1 MQKGTANTHYK
12 PVSELKTAKVLVRFN
27 DAQMAQV
34 KAAAAKDG
42 QAVAPWIAAR
52 VLASIN
58 SSNAPQEETAPT
70 ATPAPEQA
78 HPAPS
83 QTDQETANKPNRP
96 ATKAKTTTTRRRKT
110 STTDDDAQPARKS
123 SSTTTRRKTTTRR
136 ASTSRGKVVPKKDS
150 AA

>member
-58 SSNAPQEETAPT
+58 SSNAPQEETAPE
-70 ATPAPEQA
+70 TPAPEQA
-78 HPAPS
+78 PSAPS

-96 ATKAKTTTTRRRKT
+96 ATKAKTTTRRRKT
-110 STTDDDAQPARKS
+110 STDDDAQPARKS
-123 SSTTTRRKTTTRR
+123 SRTTTCKTTTRR
-136 ASTSRGKVVPKKDS
+136 TSTSRRQVVPKKDS

>member
-12 PVSELKTAKVLVRFN
+12 PVDELKTAKLLVRFTA
-27 DAQMAQV
+27 AQMAQV

-58 SSNAPQEETAPT
+58 STNAPQEETAPT
-70 ATPAPEQA
+70 TPAPEQA
-78 HPAPS
+78 PSAPS
-83 QTDQETANKPNRP
+83 QTDQATANKPCP
-96 ATKAKTTTTRRRKT
+96 TPTKAKTTTRRRKT

-123 SSTTTRRKTTTRR
+123 SRTTTRRKATTSR
-136 ASTSRGKVVPKKDS
+136 ASTSRRQVVPKKDS

>member
-12 PVSELKTAKVLVRFN
+12 PVDELKTAKVLVRFN
-27 DAQMAQV
+27 ASQMAQV

-58 SSNAPQEETAPT
+58 STNAPQEETAPT
-70 ATPAPEQA
+70 TPAPEQA
-78 HPAPS
+78 QSAPS
-83 QTDQETANKPNRP
+83 QTDQATGDKPNRP

-110 STTDDDAQPARKS
+110 STTDDAAKPARKS

-136 ASTSRGKVVPKKDS
+136 ASASRRQVVAEKDS

>member
-1 MQKGTANTHYK
+1 MQKGTTDTHYK
-12 PVSELKTAKVLVRFN
+12 PVDELKTAKVLVRFN
-27 DAQMAQV
+27 AAQMAQV

-58 SSNAPQEETAPT
+58 SSNTPQEDTAQ

-78 HPAPS
+78 HSAPS
-83 QTDQETANKPNRP
+83 QTDQATANKPSP
-96 ATKAKTTTTRRRKT
+96 TPTKAKTTTRKRKT
-110 STTDDDAQPARKS
+110 STADAAAKPAPKS
-123 SSTTTRRKTTTRR
+123 SSTPRRKTTTRR
-136 ASTSRGKVVPKKDS
+136 ASTSRRKVVPEEHS

>member
-12 PVSELKTAKVLVRFN
+12 PVDELKTAKVLVRFN
-27 DAQMAQV
+27 ASQMAQV

-58 SSNAPQEETAPT
+58 SSNKPQEETAPT
-70 ATPAPEQA
+70 TPAPEQA
-78 HPAPS
+78 QSAPS
-83 QTDQETANKPNRP
+83 QTDQETGDKPNRP

-110 STTDDDAQPARKS
+110 STADDAAKPAPKS
-123 SSTTTRRKTTTRR
+123 SSTPRRKTTTRR
-136 ASTSRGKVVPKKDS
+136 ASTSRRKVVAKEDS

>member
-12 PVSELKTAKVLVRFN
+12 PLDELKTAKLLVRFTS
-27 DAQMAQV
+27 AQMAQV

-58 SSNAPQEETAPT
+58 SSNAPQEDTAQ
-70 ATPAPEQA
+70 AMPAPEQA
-78 HPAPS
+78 PSAPS

-110 STTDDDAQPARKS
+110 STDDDAQPARKS
-123 SSTTTRRKTTTRR
+123 SRTTTRKTTTRR
-136 ASTSRGKVVPKKDS
+136 ASTSRRQVMAKKDS

>member
-12 PVSELKTAKVLVRFN
+12 PVNELKTAKVLVRFN

-58 SSNAPQEETAPT
+58 STNAAQEETAPT

-110 STTDDDAQPARKS
+110 STDDAAKPAPKS
-123 SSTTTRRKTTTRR
+123 SRTTTRKTTTRR
-136 ASTSRGKVVPKKDS
+136 ASTSRRQVVTKKDS

>member
-12 PVSELKTAKVLVRFN
+12 PLDELKTAKVLVRFN

-34 KAAAAKDG
+34 KTAAAKDG

-58 SSNAPQEETAPT
+58 STNAPQEETAPE
-70 ATPAPEQA
+70 TPAPEQA
-78 HPAPS
+78 QSAPS
-83 QTDQETANKPNRP
+83 QTDQETGDKPNRP

-136 ASTSRGKVVPKKDS
+136 TSTSRGKVVPKKDS

>member
-12 PVSELKTAKVLVRFN
+12 PLDELKTAKVLVRFN
-27 DAQMAQV
+27 AAQMAQV
-34 KAAAAKDG
+34 KVAAAKDG

-70 ATPAPEQA
+70 TPAPEQA
-78 HPAPS
+78 QSAPS
-83 QTDQETANKPNRP
+83 QTDQETGDKPNRP
-96 ATKAKTTTTRRRKT
+96 ATKAKTTTRRRKT
-110 STTDDDAQPARKS
+110 ASADAADETPAPKS
-123 SSTTTRRKTTTRR
+123 SSTPRRKTTTRR
-136 ASTSRGKVVPKKDS
+136 ASTSRRKVVAEKDS

>member
-12 PVSELKTAKVLVRFN
+12 PVDELKTAKVLVRFN

-58 SSNAPQEETAPT
+58 SSNKPQEETAPT
-70 ATPAPEQA
+70 TPAPEQA
-78 HPAPS
+78 QSAPS
-83 QTDQETANKPNRP
+83 QTDQETGDKPNRP

-110 STTDDDAQPARKS
+110 STDDDAQPARKS
-123 SSTTTRRKTTTRR
+123 SRTTTRKTTTRR
-136 ASTSRGKVVPKKDS
+136 ASTSRRKVVAKKDS

>member
-12 PVSELKTAKVLVRFN
+12 PVDELKTAKVLVRFTA
-27 DAQMAQV
+27 AQMAQV

-58 SSNAPQEETAPT
+58 STNAPQEETAPE
-70 ATPAPEQA
+70 TPAPEQA
-78 HPAPS
+78 PSAPS
-83 QTDQETANKPNRP
+83 QTDQETANKPSP
-96 ATKAKTTTTRRRKT
+96 TPTKAKTTTRRRKT
-110 STTDDDAQPARKS
+110 ASADADETHAPKS
-123 SSTTTRRKTTTRR
+123 SRVTSRRKTTTSR
-136 ASTSRGKVVPKKDS
+136 ASASRRKVVSKKDS

>member
-12 PVSELKTAKVLVRFN
+12 PLDELKTAKVLVRFN

-58 SSNAPQEETAPT
+58 STNAPQEETAPE
-70 ATPAPEQA
+70 TPAPEQA

-83 QTDQETANKPNRP
+83 QTDQATANKPNHP
-96 ATKAKTTTTRRRKT
+96 ATKAKTTTRKRKT
-110 STTDDDAQPARKS
+110 STDDDAAKPAPKS
-123 SSTTTRRKTTTRR
+123 SSTPRRKTTTRR
-136 ASTSRGKVVPKKDS
+136 ASASRRKVVPEEDS

>member
-12 PVSELKTAKVLVRFN
+12 PLDELKTAKLLVRFT
-27 DAQMAQV
+27 ATQMAQV

-58 SSNAPQEETAPT
+58 SSNAPQEETAPE
-70 ATPAPEQA
+70 TPAPEQA
-78 HPAPS
+78 PSAPS
-83 QTDQETANKPNRP
+83 QTDQATGDKPCP
-96 ATKAKTTTTRRRKT
+96 TPTKAKTTTRRRKT
-110 STTDDDAQPARKS
+110 ASADAADAKPAPKS
-123 SSTTTRRKTTTRR
+123 SRVTSRRKTTTSR
-136 ASTSRGKVVPKKDS
+136 ASASRRKVVSKKDS

>member
-12 PVSELKTAKVLVRFN
+12 PLDELKTAKVLVRFN

-34 KAAAAKDG
+34 KTAAAKDG

-83 QTDQETANKPNRP
+83 QTDQETGDKPNRP
-96 ATKAKTTTTRRRKT
+96 ATKAKTTATRRRKT
-110 STTDDDAQPARKS
+110 STDDDAQPARKS
-123 SSTTTRRKTTTRR
+123 SRTTTRKTTTRR
-136 ASTSRGKVVPKKDS
+136 ASASRRQVVPKKDS

>member
-12 PVSELKTAKVLVRFN
+12 PLDELKTAKVLVRFN
-27 DAQMAQV
+27 AAQMAQV

-58 SSNAPQEETAPT
+58 STNAAQEETAPT

-83 QTDQETANKPNRP
+83 QTDQETGDKPNRP

-110 STTDDDAQPARKS
+110 ASADDAQPAPKS
-123 SSTTTRRKTTTRR
+123 SRTTTRRKTTTRR
-136 ASTSRGKVVPKKDS
+136 ASTSRRQVVSKKDS

>member
-12 PVSELKTAKVLVRFN
+12 PVTELKTAKVLVRFN

-58 SSNAPQEETAPT
+58 SSNKPQEETAPE
-70 ATPAPEQA
+70 TPAPEQA
-78 HPAPS
+78 QSAPS
-83 QTDQETANKPNRP
+83 QTDQETGDTPRP
-96 ATKAKTTTTRRRKT
+96 TPTKAKTTTRKRKT
-110 STTDDDAQPARKS
+110 STADDAAKPAPKS
-123 SSTTTRRKTTTRR
+123 SRTTTRKTTTRR
-136 ASTSRGKVVPKKDS
+136 ASTSRRKVVAEKDS

>member
-12 PVSELKTAKVLVRFN
+12 PLDELKTAKVLVRFN

-78 HPAPS
+78 QSAPS
-83 QTDQETANKPNRP
+83 QTDQETGDKPNRP

-123 SSTTTRRKTTTRR
+123 SSTPRRKTTTRR
-136 ASTSRGKVVPKKDS
+136 ASTSRRQVVPKKDS

>member
-12 PVSELKTAKVLVRFN
+12 PLDELKTAKVLVRFN

-83 QTDQETANKPNRP
+83 QTDQATGDKPNRP
-96 ATKAKTTTTRRRKT
+96 ATKAKTTATRRRKT
-110 STTDDDAQPARKS
+110 STDDDAQPARKS
-123 SSTTTRRKTTTRR
+123 SRTTTRKTTTRR
-136 ASTSRGKVVPKKDS
+136 ASTSRRQVVAKKDS